1 MRPRTG
7 FLGRAPQLQLA
18 NLSCSIWKAASR
30 MPCSF
35 ALLFFA
41 GRSPCQSE
49 DWPRVGGQDSV
60 SVNLRLHACAGRDE
74 AGWES

>member
-35 ALLFFA
+35 ALLFLLA
-41 GRSPCQSE
+41 EAPARARTGR
-49 DWPRVGGQDSV
+49 
-60 SVNLRLHACAGRDE
+60 
-74 AGWES
+74 GWEGRTVSQST